1 MTTPITPTLVEAALL
16 TDPDVRLVL
25 DALAGPD
32 DDLRPYL
39 RTIARDIAMPVEQ
52 LRRIVKKLGDER
64 LATYGPV
71 VDAETGWPCGS
82 TWWLTERGVALR
94 DLAEQGAGR

>member
-16 TDPDVRLVL
+16 ADPDVRLVL
-25 DALAGPD
+25 ETLAGPD

-52 LRRIVKKLGDER
+52 LRRIIKTLGDER
-64 LATYGPV
+64 LATYGV
-71 VDAETGWPCGS
+71 VFDNDMGNPCGS

>member
-25 DALAGPD
+25 DSLAGPD

-52 LRRIVKKLGDER
+52 LRRIIKTLGDER

-71 VDAETGWPCGS
+71 VDSDTGAPFGS

-94 DLAEQGAGR
+94 DLAEQGDK

>member
-1 MTTPITPTLVEAALL
+1 MNAPITPTVVEAALL

-71 VDAETGWPCGS
+71 VDSDLGNPCGS
-82 TWWLTERGVALR
+82 TWWLTTRGVALR
-94 DLAEQGAGR
+94 NLAEQGAGR